1 MAVKSSIPILIE
13 LTKRKSDKAAIQ
25 LSQSNA
31 DYKEALEK
39 FALLEDYRN
48 HYGEQLEKKMSLGLN
63 ISSYN
68 NYQTFLSNLNKAVM
82 QQQLVVRTNLQI
94 VEKYRNEWLLYE
106 KERLSF
112 NTLNNRTQLAIRI
125 NENKTEQK
133 QYDELSS
140 RAQQVKL

>member
-1 MAVKSSIPILIE
+1 MTVKSSIPILIE
-13 LTKRKSDKAAIQ
+13 LTRRKSDKAAIQ

-31 DYKEALEK
+31 DYKQELEK
-39 FALLEDYRN
+39 LALLEDYRN
-48 HYGEQLEKKMSLGLN
+48 HYGEQLEIKMSSGLN
-63 ISSYN
+63 ISIYN

-82 QQQLVVRTNLQI
+82 QQQHAVFCSIQI
-94 VEKYRNEWLLYE
+94 VENYRNEWLRYE

-112 NTLNNRTQLAIRI
+112 NTLKNRNQLVIRT

-133 QYDELSS
+133 QNDELSS

>member
-48 HYGEQLEKKMSLGLN
+48 HYGEQLEIKMSLGLN